1 MSRLPARSATFRAR
15 WLGRRAALALVA
27 LSLAA
32 CAKERPPMNPDPAQ
46 NTYAPALDVALERFA
61 KRPSGLYVRDDKV
74 GTGALAEA
82 GRTVD
87 VHYTGWLTDGTQFD
101 SSRDGDPPISFG
113 LGRGEVIQGWDEG
126 LQGMRVGGQRTLVI
140 PAQLGYGTRG
150 AGGDI
155 PPNSVLVFKVELM
168 NVR

>member
-1 MSRLPARSATFRAR
+1 MTL
-15 WLGRRAALALVA
+15 RRAATLAA
-27 LSLAA
+27 ACLSLAA
-32 CAKERPPMNPDPAQ
+32 CARERPAMNPDPAQ
-46 NTYAPALDVALERFA
+46 NTYAASLGVDLATFT
-61 KRPSGLYVRDDKV
+61 KQPSGLYVRDDKP
-74 GTGALAEA
+74 GTGATAEP

-87 VHYTGWLTDGTQFD
+87 VHYTGWLADGSQFD

-113 LGRGEVIQGWDEG
+113 LGQGEVIRGWDEG
-126 LQGMRVGGQRTLVI
+126 IQGMKVGGQRTLVI